1 MLSIFLLAI
10 LVLIQIM
17 LVSQIFNAIKIP
29 KGVPHYHKRLV
40 IRDLIELTF
49 MSLVIYL
56 LSLNYLEFMGLNI
69 KSASYWSLLIIAV
82 VIVGYL
88 VTNYKTIMEGF
99 NNNKNNNNNISG
111 YLAENYSLG
120 RNPESI
126 YRFNNL
132 YPFSLDEHGVS
143 MPNNDMI
150 NVSEAEF
157 NNNSPQKKLHVTF
170 VNEPEL

>member
-69 KSASYWSLLIIAV
+69 KSASCWSLLIIAV

-99 NNNKNNNNNISG
+99 KNNNISG

-132 YPFSLDEHGVS
+132 YPFSLDERGVS
-143 MPNNDMI
+143 MPNNEMV
-150 NVSEAEF
+150 NVTEAEF

-170 VNEPEL
+170 VNEPAL

>member
-69 KSASYWSLLIIAV
+69 KLASYWSLLIIAV

-99 NNNKNNNNNISG
+99 NNNNISG

-132 YPFSLDEHGVS
+132 YPFSLDERGVS